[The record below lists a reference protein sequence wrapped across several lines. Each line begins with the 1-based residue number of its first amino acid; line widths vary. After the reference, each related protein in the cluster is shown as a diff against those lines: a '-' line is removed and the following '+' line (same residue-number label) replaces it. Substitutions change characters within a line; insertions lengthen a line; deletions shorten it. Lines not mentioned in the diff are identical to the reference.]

1 MQPVVPILT
10 RLSSPSESPGITTKK
25 GENFSDWY
33 TQVVLKAGLAD
44 YAPVKGFIVLRPY
57 GYALW
62 ESIRDILDRRFK
74 ETGHQNGFLPV
85 LIPESLLAKEED
97 HFAGFI
103 PEVFWVT
110 KAGDNDIGEKL
121 ALRPTSETL
130 AYSLFAKWV
139 SSYRDLPLKINYWNS
154 ALRAEIKA
162 TKPFIRTSEF
172 LWQEGHTVHATEDE
186 AEQEVSLILDI
197 YRELIEEFIAV
208 PTVRGF
214 KSDKEKFVGAKY
226 TTTLEGMMSDGKAL
240 QMGTSH
246 HLAQNFSK
254 PFGIKFLGKD
264 TREHLAWQTSWGVS
278 WRLIGALVMV
288 HGDDKGLI
296 LPPRVAPIQVVI
308 VPIHRD
314 KDAQTVLEYASKME
328 SEMRQA
334 GIRVHMDGRIEYT
347 SGWKFNEWEMKG
359 VPLRINIGS
368 RDIEKGT
375 VEFVRRDTREKSQ
388 SPRNSIVDISKQ
400 MLDMIQKSLYE
411 KAKRLLQD
419 SISKPNDY
427 SEFKSI
433 LDGKGGFV
441 SAGWCGRA
449 ECEEKIKEETGADI
463 RVIPFDQSEKP
474 GNCIFCGKTSE
485 KVAMF
490 ARAY

>member
-1 MQPVVPILT
+1 M
-10 RLSSPSESPGITTKK
+10 
-25 GENFSDWY
+25 
-33 TQVVLKAGLAD
+33 LKAGLAD

-57 GYALW
+57 GYAIW

-85 LIPESLLAKEED
+85 LIPESLLGREKD

-110 KAGDNDIGEKL
+110 KAGDNDIGERL

-130 AYSLFAKWV
+130 AYSIFAKWIT
-139 SSYRDLPLKINYWNS
+139 SYRDLPLKINYWNS

-172 LWQEGHTVHATEDE
+172 LWQEGHIVHASEAE
-186 AEQEVSLILDI
+186 AEQEVALILDI
-197 YRELIEEFIAV
+197 YRELIEEHIAV
-208 PTVRGF
+208 PTIRGF

-254 PFGIKFLGKD
+254 PFEIKYLGKD
-264 TREHLAWQTSWGVS
+264 TQEHLAWQTSWGVS
-278 WRLIGALVMV
+278 WRLIGALIMV

-296 LPPRVAPIQVVI
+296 LPPRLAPIQVII
-308 VPIHRD
+308 VPIFRD
-314 KDAQTVLEYASKME
+314 KDAQVVIENARNLE
-328 SEMRQA
+328 SELRQQ
-334 GIRVHMDGRIEYT
+334 GIRAHLDARSEYT
-347 SGWKFNEWEMKG
+347 SGWKFYEWELKG
-359 VPLRINIGS
+359 VPLRINIGP
-368 RDIEKGT
+368 REIDQGT
-375 VEFVRRDTREKSQ
+375 VELVRRDSREKST
-388 SPRNSIVDISKQ
+388 SERKSVVETAKE
-400 MLDMIQKSLYE
+400 MLDKIQITLYE
-411 KAKRLLQD
+411 KARLLLQEKITKPQD
-419 SISKPNDY
+419 Y
-427 SEFKSI
+427 AEFKSVI
-433 LDGKGGFV
+433 DGKGGFL
-441 SAGWCGRA
+441 SAGWCGRL

-463 RVIPFDQSEKP
+463 RVIPFDQTEKP
-474 GNCIFCGKTSE
+474 EACILCGRPSE

>member
-1 MQPVVPILT
+1 
-10 RLSSPSESPGITTKK
+10 LSSASESLGITVKK
-25 GENFSDWY
+25 GEDFSDWY

-57 GYALW
+57 GYAIW
-62 ESIRDILDRRFK
+62 ETIRDLLDRQLK
-74 ETGHQNGFLPV
+74 ATGHQNGFLPV
-85 LIPESLLAKEED
+85 LIPESLLSREED
-97 HFAGFI
+97 HFAGFT

-110 KAGDNDIGEKL
+110 KAGENDIGERL

-130 AYSLFAKWV
+130 AYSIFAKWIT
-139 SSYRDLPLKINYWNS
+139 SYRDLPLKINYWNS

-172 LWQEGHTVHATEDE
+172 LWQEGHTVHATEEE
-186 AEQEVSLILDI
+186 AEKEVSLILEI
-197 YRELIEEFIAV
+197 YRNLIEEHIAV

-226 TTTLEGMMSDGKAL
+226 TTTLEGMMADGKAL

-254 PFGIKFLGKD
+254 PFEIKYLGKD
-264 TREHLAWQTSWGVS
+264 TREHLAWQTSWVVS
-278 WRLIGALVMV
+278 WRLIGALIMV
-288 HGDDKGLI
+288 HGDDKGLV

-308 VPIHRD
+308 VPIYRD
-314 KDAQTVLEYASKME
+314 KDAQPVLAHAGKIEAE
-328 SEMRQA
+328 LRQA
-334 GIRVHMDGRIEYT
+334 GIRVHLDGRSEYT

-359 VPLRINIGS
+359 VPLRINVGS

-375 VEFVRRDTREKSQ
+375 LEFVRRDTREKSQ
-388 SPRNSIVDISKQ
+388 GQRDSVIETASGI
-400 MLDMIQKSLYE
+400 LELIQKNLYY
-411 KAKRLLQD
+411 KAEVLLREN
-419 SISKPNDY
+419 ISRPTDY
-427 SEFKSI
+427 AEFKSI
-433 LDGKGGFV
+433 LEGRGGFV
-441 SAGWCGRA
+441 AAAWCGRM
-449 ECEEKIKEETGADI
+449 ECEEQIKADTGADI
-463 RVIPFDQSEKP
+463 RVIPFDQTDRP
-474 GNCIFCGKTSE
+474 NTCILCGNASQ